1 MDKFVDLSW
10 SPRFYEDN
18 KERITNTSQAI
29 EEVVAL
35 YTAYYYDHVQR
46 IEQASRRKAF
56 LNILLQVAA
65 KLYGPEASMSLG
77 FRLLENSM
85 RAVEEAEKGEYKKG

>member
-1 MDKFVDLSW
+1 MK
-10 SPRFYEDN
+10 DN
-18 KERITNTSQAI
+18 KEQIMNTSQAN

-35 YTAYYYDHVQR
+35 YSTYYYDHVQR

-65 KLYGPEASMSLG
+65 KLYGPETGMSLG
-77 FRLLENSM
+77 FRLLENSI
-85 RAVEEAEKGEYKKG
+85 ASAEKAEKGEYKEG